1 MAQRAGTVFLV
12 DDDASVRRAVARLL
26 RSARYQVETFGS
38 AAEFLGA
45 DRWPA
50 APACVVIDLRM
61 PAMDG
66 LDLQAELRVRELPL
80 PVVFLT
86 GHGDVPSSVSAMK
99 AGAVDFLAKP
109 VMDDDLL
116 RAVETALAQDTRE
129 RQRREELRSL
139 RARAESLTPRER
151 QVMELVAEGLL
162 NKQIAARLGTAEK
175 TVKVHRGR
183 VMEKMRFVSVADLVR
198 AVERLGGMSR

>member
-1 MAQRAGTVFLV
+1 VAQSAGTVFLV

-26 RSARYQVETFGS
+26 RSARYHVETFGS

-45 DRWPA
+45 DRRPA

-66 LDLQAELRVRELPL
+66 LDLQTELRVRGLPL

-109 VMDDDLL
+109 VLDEDLL
-116 RAVETALAQDTRE
+116 RAVETALAQDARE
-129 RQRREELRSL
+129 RKRREELRAL
-139 RARAESLTPRER
+139 RARAETLTPRER

-162 NKQIAARLGTAEK
+162 NKQIASRLGTAEK

-183 VMEKMRFVSVADLVR
+183 VMEKMQFVSVADLVR

>member
-129 RQRREELRSL
+129 RQRREELRAL